1 DAEKAID
8 LFRQSSSYIYGSV
21 SKRLSIARNWSR
33 AADRIGH
40 KSALEAY
47 QTAISL
53 LPQLAMLCQDINSR
67 RKALTLRDNV
77 SLASDAAAW
86 AARLDDSNA
95 AIELL
100 EAGRSVFWSQ
110 ALQLRTRLD
119 YLYLAYPQLAAKVS
133 DMLKKLE
140 QASHHDLSAHT
151 EAASYKNLSEDWLKA
166 LEEVRQLKG
175 FENFLCPKPLV
186 ALRASALHG
195 PVVILNTSNDFGCT
209 ALIVTFSEDVQRLPL
224 PGISLA

>member
-1 DAEKAID
+1 VAGIFLRKYGHSANLLDAEKAID

-33 AADRIGH
+33 AADCIGH

-53 LPQLAMLCQDINSR
+53 LPQLAMLGQDINSR

-119 YLYLAYPQLAAKVS
+119 YLYLAHPQLAAKIS
-133 DMLKKLE
+133 GMLKKLE
-140 QASHHDLSAHT
+140 QGSHHDLSA
-151 EAASYKNLSEDWLKA
+151 
-166 LEEVRQLKG
+166 RG
-175 FENFLCPKPLV
+175 
-186 ALRASALHG
+186 
-195 PVVILNTSNDFGCT
+195 ILAPYSQEY
-209 ALIVTFSEDVQRLPL
+209 VS
-224 PGISLA
+224 